1 MSHGCLAPWS
11 SRRPSLCSLHCC
23 CHQWMPRKVFWKRE
37 KTKRGKGGIVPEPDT
52 EPRPCS
58 LKLSPSLFL
67 TLSLAVS
74 ERTLQPWLVGLT
86 AVVVFLFIVFVL
98 MLANRFWCSKER
110 SHDEEEEFEKDQAEP
125 NPHENIQMRGPSKS
139 PKKKRGHTNEALEPD
154 ENASANTDVNKYTF
168 L

>member
-1 MSHGCLAPWS
+1 MELPETIFVLSALLLS
-11 SRRPSLCSLHCC
+11 SVDA
-23 CHQWMPRKVFWKRE
+23 QE
-37 KTKRGKGGIVPEPDT
+37 
-52 EPRPCS
+52 
-58 LKLSPSLFL
+58 
-67 TLSLAVS
+67 VS